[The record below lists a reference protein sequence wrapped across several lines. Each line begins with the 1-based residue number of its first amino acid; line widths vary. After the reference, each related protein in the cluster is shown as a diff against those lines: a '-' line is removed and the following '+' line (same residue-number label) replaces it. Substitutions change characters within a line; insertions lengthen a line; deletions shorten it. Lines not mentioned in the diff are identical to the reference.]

1 MFMIFDKKK
10 PLFTISVAAE
20 MLECHPRT
28 LRIYE
33 EEGLVHPYRRNNI
46 RYYSQDDIESIKRIC
61 ELMDE
66 LSINLSGVRALFKAA
81 SKFHIRIERMIDE
94 MLE

>member
-1 MFMIFDKKK
+1 MFDRRR
-10 PLFTISVAAE
+10 PVFTISIAAE

-33 EEGLVHPYRRNNI
+33 DEGLIRPHRRKNI
-46 RYYSQDDIESIKRIC
+46 RYYSQEDIEAIERIC

-66 LSINLSGVRALFKAA
+66 WHLNLSGVKALFSAA
-81 SKFHIRIERMIDE
+81 ERFHIKLEKLIEE

>member
-1 MFMIFDKKK
+1 MFMMFDKRK

-20 MLECHPRT
+20 MLDCHPRT

-33 EEGLVHPYRRNNI
+33 DEGLIHPHRRNNI
-46 RYYSQDDIESIKRIC
+46 RYYSQEDIENMQRIC

-66 LSINLSGVRALFKAA
+66 MSLNLSGVRALFKAA
-81 SKFHIRIERMIDE
+81 AKFHIKIERMIDE

>member
-1 MFMIFDKKK
+1 MFMMFERRK

-20 MLECHPRT
+20 MLDCHPRT

-33 EEGLVHPYRRNNI
+33 EEGLVHPHRRNNI
-46 RYYSQDDIESIKRIC
+46 RYYSQDDIETIKKIC

-66 LSINLSGVRALFKAA
+66 LSLNLSGVRALFKAA
-81 SKFHIRIERMIDE
+81 NKFHIRLERFIDE